1 MSEELSSIITTYA
14 IWGVIWYVLQ
24 SYGHLL
30 LFKKA
35 GVNALT
41 AFIPFYREFRMFQ
54 LTWKDKKVA
63 LIWAVCMLG
72 LPLWWIGSFIKVQ
85 VMAWLGFCAFI
96 VALILA
102 VIRSFHEVKA
112 FNKGY
117 GLAIG
122 IIFLAPVVNIVLG
135 KSDAD
140 YQGAK

>member
-63 LIWAVCMLG
+63 LKFYKSSGDG
-72 LPLWWIGSFIKVQ
+72 L
-85 VMAWLGFCAFI
+85 AWLLC
-96 VALILA
+96 LH
-102 VIRSFHEVKA
+102 SC
-112 FNKGY
+112 
-117 GLAIG
+117 
-122 IIFLAPVVNIVLG
+122 VNI
-135 KSDAD
+135 SR
-140 YQGAK
+140 YPFFP